1 MQAAPHPFA
10 QFVAI
15 LGRGPTRSRNLTQEE
30 AETAMGMIL
39 REEVEP
45 EQLGAFL
52 MLLRRNV
59 ETDEEI
65 AGFVNACQQY
75 LEIPANAPAIDLDWS
90 SYAGKRRQLPYF
102 TLTAL
107 ALAEHGV
114 KILMQGAEEHTAG
127 RMYTS
132 DILEMLGVPTATSLA
147 EAGQQ
152 IEACGFAYITLKQF
166 SPVLQHLLGF
176 KALLGLRSPVH
187 TFGRMINPFQA
198 PYSIQGIFH
207 PNYMPIHQGAAYL
220 VGQPHMAVLRGE
232 GGEVEVRPNKPF
244 DVCTVHDGVQAVEKW
259 QRILPE
265 SKTVHDEVMDP
276 QRLIGIWT
284 GEIQDDYAD
293 AAIMGTMA
301 VVLKLMQR
309 TDSEAV
315 AMEKARQI
323 WDNRLQG
330 QRITIIGQ

>member
-1 MQAAPHPFA
+1 MTNPHPFA

-15 LGRGPTRSRNLTQEE
+15 LGRGPTRSRNLTLEE
-30 AETAMGMIL
+30 AEEAMGMIL

-52 MLLRRNV
+52 MLLRRNI

-65 AGFVNACQQY
+65 AGFINACQKY
-75 LEIPANAPAIDLDWS
+75 IDLPDTIPEIDLDWS

-107 ALAEHGV
+107 ALAESGV
-114 KILMQGAEEHTAG
+114 RILMQGAEEHTAG

-132 DILEMLGVPTATSLA
+132 DILQMLGIPTARSLS
-147 EAGQQ
+147 EAADQ
-152 IEACGFAYITLKQF
+152 IEATAFAYITLKEF
-166 SPVLQHLLGF
+166 SPILQHLLGF

-187 TFGRMINPFQA
+187 TFGRMINPFKA

-220 VGQPHMAVLRGE
+220 TGQPHMAVLRGE

-259 QRILPE
+259 ERILPE
-265 SKTVHDEVMDP
+265 TKTVHDEVMDSS
-276 QRLIGIWT
+276 RLIGIWS

-293 AAIMGTMA
+293 AAILGTMA
-301 VVLKLMQR
+301 VTLKLMQR
-309 TDSEAV
+309 AKSQSD
-315 AMEKARQI
+315 AMEKAKQI

-330 QRITIIGQ
+330 KRIKLNCH